1 MKTAA
6 REAVRTKVGKGAAGV
21 GVGVGVVGVAGQGLG
36 IVSTN
41 GRQQ

>member
-1 MKTAA
+1 MAA
-6 REAVRTKVGKGAAGV
+6 REVVRKKVGEGAAGV
-21 GVGVGVVGVAGQGLG
+21 VVGVGVVGVAGQGLG

>member
-1 MKTAA
+1 VKTAV
-6 REAVRTKVGKGAAGV
+6 REAVRTKVGEGAAGV
-21 GVGVGVVGVAGQGLG
+21 VVGVGVVGVAGQGLG

>member
-1 MKTAA
+1 MKTAV
-6 REAVRTKVGKGAAGV
+6 REAVRTKVGKGAAKVVAGV
-21 GVGVGVVGVAGQGLG
+21 GGVGVAGQGLG